1 MDDNIYLGNLNSKN
15 DLDNSKFLNQ
25 FIIDDENYFNI
36 FNGILLNSKYFDI
49 KSFSVKCRSENKPVV
64 ISLNIQSLQ
73 SKLND
78 LIAFLSNL
86 NSKNIIIDVIALQET
101 WAVPYPEAF
110 SIPGYQ
116 KIVLN
121 CREMT
126 RGGGWASMCKI
137 TLNLNYKKICHLFV
151 KKSLNLYQFV

>member
-1 MDDNIYLGNLNSKN
+1 MWGPKGETAREN
-15 DLDNSKFLNQ
+15 D
-25 FIIDDENYFNI
+25 FNI

-126 RGGGWASMCKI
+126 RGGVGFYVQNNIEFELQKI
-137 TLNLNYKKICHLFV
+137 RHLFV
-151 KKSLNLYQFV
+151 KFFLNLYQFV